1 MSIEIIV
8 CFNTFDCSNKLHHV
22 DNSFDAVAGGIDHD
36 DDNEDSG
43 NIDISARSLVGMR
56 KHKRFLLDGFVDED
70 IENNEE
76 NERKEAEEDRNN
88 SGDLKKLMLS

>member
-1 MSIEIIV
+1 
-8 CFNTFDCSNKLHHV
+8 
-22 DNSFDAVAGGIDHD
+22 
-36 DDNEDSG
+36 
-43 NIDISARSLVGMR
+43 MR

-88 SGDLKKLMLS
+88 TGDLKKLMLS